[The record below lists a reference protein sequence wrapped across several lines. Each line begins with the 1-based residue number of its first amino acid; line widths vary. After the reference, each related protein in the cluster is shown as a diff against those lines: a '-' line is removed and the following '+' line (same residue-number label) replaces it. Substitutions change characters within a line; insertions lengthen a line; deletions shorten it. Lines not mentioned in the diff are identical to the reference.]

1 MNTNQITPILLTGD
15 YQQIINDCAC
25 EVLKP
30 LQINYLSK
38 DSYKVHNQNNNIDLN
53 KQFSLL
59 FNPNSPINPTI
70 INKLA
75 WERYQDFTQKPQ
87 PLTQKIDYQF
97 AQQNLIIPESATHT
111 QKQQQRTET
120 LTVWLHV
127 TNACNLDCSY
137 CYVNKTTEQMNEIT
151 GKNAINQIIQTAKQK
166 SFKTIKIKFAGGEPL
181 LNFKLIQ
188 TLHAYTQ
195 KQLES
200 TKIKLQSV
208 ILTNGTL
215 ISEKISNWIKQNN
228 IKLMLSIDGLFDT
241 HDNQRPAKNGK
252 SNFVQ
257 ILHNLENH
265 LFPLNIKPDLSI
277 TVTQKNAD
285 KLAETVI
292 WALERE
298 LPFSLNFYRQNLQTK
313 SHQELKLEENKIIQG
328 MLAAYKTI
336 EQNLPDYPLSNGL
349 LDRLQP
355 FAHTQTCGVDESYLV
370 IDHHGQH
377 RQCHT
382 QLEQT
387 TFGNIPIQTT
397 PKIQNLPVDEKH
409 GCKECEFRYYCTG
422 GCPIETYN
430 ATGRWDVKSPHCNI
444 YKTLFPEL
452 LRLEG
457 LRLLKVN
464 NLL

>member
-1 MNTNQITPILLTGD
+1 MNTNQTTPILLTGN
-15 YQQIINDCAC
+15 YHQIINDCAC
-25 EVLKP
+25 AISHP
-30 LQINYLSK
+30 LQSNYFSS
-38 DSYKVHNQNNNIDLN
+38 DNYKIHNQNDSINLN
-53 KQFSLL
+53 KQFSML

-70 INKLA
+70 INKSA
-75 WERYQDFTQKPQ
+75 WHRYQDFAQKTQ

-111 QKQQQRTET
+111 TKQQRTEIF
-120 LTVWLHV
+120 TVWLHV
-127 TNACNLDCSY
+127 TNVCNLDCSY
-137 CYVNKTTEQMNEIT
+137 CYVNKTTEQMDEII
-151 GKNAINQIIQTAKQK
+151 GKNAINQIIQTAQQK

-188 TLHAYTQ
+188 TLHNYAQ
-195 KQLES
+195 KQLEN
-200 TKIKLQSV
+200 TNIKLQSV

-215 ISEKISNWIKQNN
+215 ISEKISSWIKQNN
-228 IKLMLSIDGLFDT
+228 IKLMLSIDGLFDA
-241 HDNQRPAKNGK
+241 HDKQRPAKNGK
-252 SNFVQ
+252 SNFAQ
-257 ILHNLENH
+257 IIHNLDNC
-265 LFPLNIKPDLSI
+265 LLPLDIKPDISI
-277 TVTQKNAD
+277 TVTQKNAAN
-285 KLAETVI
+285 LAETVI
-292 WALERE
+292 WVLERK

-313 SHQELKLEENKIIQG
+313 SHQELKLEEDIIIQG
-328 MLAAYKTI
+328 MLAAYKAI

-370 IDHHGQH
+370 IDHHGRH

-397 PKIQNLPVDEKH
+397 PKIQNLPVDEKQ
-409 GCKECEFRYYCTG
+409 GCKDCEYRYFCTG

-464 NLL
+464 HLI